1 MNYLPS
7 VEAKIARIILIET
20 DEAVENIG
28 EIWGIDGIDCIFLA
42 KFDLSTA
49 LGFPG
54 DFDHPKFKESVKK
67 SKDQCLNRA
76 SPSAAVLQMLTDAQ
90 ELIAKGYRV
99 IAGFD
104 LLRLK
109 SSVEKSISWNRL

>member
-1 MNYLPS
+1 MG
-7 VEAKIARIILIET
+7 V
-20 DEAVENIG
+20 
-28 EIWGIDGIDCIFLA
+28 
-42 KFDLSTA
+42 
-49 LGFPG
+49 PG
-54 DFDHPKFKESVKK
+54 DFDHPKFKESVRKIEESVLK
-67 SKDQCLNRA
+67 SGIPLGGGPTNTE
-76 SPSAAVLQMLTDAQ
+76 SDAQ